1 MLDWLQEKSIDMQR
15 LMTYYKCAML
25 EVETKFKVLDAQY
38 SLQHDRNPI
47 NSIKTRLKSFSSIV
61 EKLERVKVKYGM
73 TVYSA

>member
-1 MLDWLQEKSIDMQR
+1 MAEKISSIPSDMLDWLQDKSMDMQR

-47 NSIKTRLKSFSSIV
+47 NSIKTRLREIC
-61 EKLERVKVKYGM
+61 
-73 TVYSA
+73 